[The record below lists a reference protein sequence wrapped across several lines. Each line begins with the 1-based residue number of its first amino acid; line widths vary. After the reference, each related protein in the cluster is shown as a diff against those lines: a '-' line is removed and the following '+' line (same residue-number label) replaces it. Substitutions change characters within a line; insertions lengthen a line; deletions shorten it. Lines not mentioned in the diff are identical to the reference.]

1 MSGQY
6 CSDLSTARHH
16 TWPYGLSFFA
26 LLLGILHAQ
35 SFAPFNAWWLQLLC
49 LASLYFLSCQQRSV
63 GHAVILGW
71 AFGLGWFASG
81 LWWLYISMHF
91 YGHLPA
97 PLAVLAVFFLAAFL
111 ALFPACALGLTHKL
125 CDHPP
130 TIHYFTQHKNF
141 PLRHALIAA
150 CAWGVSEWLRG
161 TLLTGFPWLAIGYA
175 HSDSPLSGYAA
186 LIGVYGI
193 SAIAAGVAALLA
205 QIHIKKHRW
214 KIIFVIGF
222 IFCAGWAMPQL
233 RFTQALERFVTV
245 QLVQGNIPQDL
256 KFDPH
261 VFEAN
266 LNQQT
271 ALMTANPADLIV
283 ASETA
288 LPIRLVDLPL
298 EILARLKDFSISNHS
313 QVLFGALGQ
322 NQRGELSNSLLTLD
336 GYRYDKSHLVPFGE
350 FIPWGFNWFVS
361 WMQMP
366 LGNFSR
372 GTSAQAPL
380 QINGTAFLPNI
391 CYEDLFGEEIA
402 RNLRAH
408 RANVLLNAT
417 NIAWFGNTRALD
429 QHLQIARLRS
439 LETQLPT
446 LRATNTGTTA
456 WIDDRGQVRA
466 ALPPFQA
473 GSLAVKIQGYQGL
486 TPFVRFGN
494 LPLLVFA
501 TGFLLLVALL
511 RTRQT
516 G

>member
-1 MSGQY
+1 MSSQHY
-6 CSDLSTARHH
+6 YSYLSTARHH
-16 TWPYGLSFFA
+16 TWPYGLSLFA
-26 LLLGILHAQ
+26 LLLGIVHAQ

-49 LASLYFLSCQQRSV
+49 LATLYFLGSQQRSFR
-63 GHAVILGW
+63 HAAILGW
-71 AFGLGWFASG
+71 AFGLGWFTSG
-81 LWWLYISMHF
+81 LWWLYVSMHF
-91 YGHLPA
+91 YGHMPA

-111 ALFPACALGLTHKL
+111 AFFPAFALGLTHKL

-130 TIHYFTQHKNF
+130 AIHYFTQNKKS
-141 PLRHALIAA
+141 PLAQAFIAA

-161 TLLTGFPWLAIGYA
+161 TLFTGFPWLASGYA
-175 HSDSPLSGYAA
+175 HSDGPLSGYAA

-193 SAIAAGVAALLA
+193 SAIAAGVASLLA
-205 QIHIKKHRW
+205 QMHIKNHRR
-214 KIIFVIGF
+214 KIIFVLI
-222 IFCAGWAMPQL
+222 IILCAGLAMPQL
-233 RFTQALERFVTV
+233 RFTQALDKAVTV
-245 QLVQGNIPQDL
+245 RLVQGNIPQDL

-261 VFEAN
+261 VIAAN

-271 ALMTANPADLIV
+271 TLITANPADLIV

-288 LPIRLVDLPL
+288 LPMRLVDLPL
-298 EILARLKDFSISNHS
+298 ETLTRLQNFSMNTHS
-313 QVLFGALGQ
+313 QLLLGALGQ

-336 GYRYDKSHLVPFGE
+336 GYRYDKAHLVPFGE
-350 FIPWGFNWFVS
+350 FIPWGFNWFVNL
-361 WMQMP
+361 MQIP

-380 QINGTAFLPNI
+380 QVNGTAFLPNI

-402 RNLRAH
+402 RNLRTH
-408 RANVLLNAT
+408 PANVLLNAT

-466 ALPPFQA
+466 ALPSFQA
-473 GSLAVKIQGYQGL
+473 GSLAVKIQGYEGL

-494 LPLLVFA
+494 IPLLLLACGTLLFA
-501 TGFLLLVALL
+501 LIL
-511 RTRQT
+511 RIRST
-516 G
+516 